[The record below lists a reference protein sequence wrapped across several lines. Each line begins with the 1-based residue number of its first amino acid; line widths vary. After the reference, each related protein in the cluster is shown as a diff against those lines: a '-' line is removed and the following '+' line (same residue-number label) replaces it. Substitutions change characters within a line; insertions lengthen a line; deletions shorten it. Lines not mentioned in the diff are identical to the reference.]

1 MEWLEIL
8 APLAQRIK
16 LWHLA
21 DLARPLYMRTF
32 TLFLK
37 KKKKTLVKKKKQ
49 NRENGKGQLER
60 Q

>member
-8 APLAQRIK
+8 APLTQRIK

-21 DLARPLYMRTF
+21 DLARPLYVRTF
-32 TLFLK
+32 TWILK
-37 KKKKTLVKKKKQ
+37 KKKKHWLKKK

>member
-21 DLARPLYMRTF
+21 DLARPLYKRTF
-32 TLFLK
+32 TWILK
-37 KKKKTLVKKKKQ
+37 KKKKKHWLKKKNKT
-49 NRENGKGQLER
+49 EKTGKAN
-60 Q
+60 